1 MRDSSLKFL
10 EKINT
15 SISWV
20 TVKLFQVYFFDHWFF
35 FFFVQ
40 LLQRRREE
48 RLQLFS
54 KSKQDKFQNHR
65 NLKFQEDG
73 YLLEI
78 EFLYVEGFFLLIE
91 IKTI

>member
-1 MRDSSLKFL
+1 L
-10 EKINT
+10 
-15 SISWV
+15 
-20 TVKLFQVYFFDHWFF
+20 TVVFF
-35 FFFVQ
+35 FLVW

-54 KSKQDKFQNHR
+54 KLKQDKFQNHR
-65 NLKFQEDG
+65 NLKLQEVG

-78 EFLYVEGFFLLIE
+78 EFLYVEGFFFLIE